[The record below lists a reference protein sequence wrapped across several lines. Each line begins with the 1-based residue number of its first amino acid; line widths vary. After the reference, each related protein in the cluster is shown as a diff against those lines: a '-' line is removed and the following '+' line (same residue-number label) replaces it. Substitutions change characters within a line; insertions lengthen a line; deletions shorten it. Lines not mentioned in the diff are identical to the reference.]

1 MTEPHIYDTIIIGGG
16 PAGLSAGIYAGR
28 STMDTL
34 IIEGDQIGGQVT
46 TTSTVANY
54 PAVETID
61 GTALVNRMQQ
71 QAKSFGVQ
79 FVFDTVTN
87 YNFSD
92 EVIKTVTGK
101 KDTYHAR
108 SIIIATGAEPHQ
120 VGFQGEQDFRGRGV
134 AYCSTCDGELFSGLE
149 VFVIGGGYAA
159 AEEADYLTRFA
170 RHVTIVMRSND
181 FTCPPLTAD
190 RARLNP
196 NITIWPNTEIQT
208 VAGQNYLTD
217 ATFIN
222 NKTNE
227 QTTYHVADGDN
238 TFGIFVYVGTDPQT
252 KMFQHDIMLDEH
264 KYIVTDSQGQ
274 TNIPGV
280 FAAGDII
287 SKPLRQ
293 IVTAASDGANA
304 ATSAEL
310 FVSEQKHRLNI
321 PVNRSAVSSPKTD
334 VTKGPT
340 STIDATDHSAL
351 PTHTGQWFAKE
362 IIQALQ
368 PIFDKLTQDVTLHQL
383 TDDSSKSHELSSFLE
398 EFSQLSSH
406 LKFKMEPTSTELES
420 KYHVHHMPNFR
431 LLTDNNED
439 TGIQFSGIPT
449 GHELNSLV
457 LALYNIAG
465 PGQTIDTELVQR
477 IQRLPKTDLNIGVS
491 LTCHFCPDVVAAC
504 QHIAAINDNVTA
516 EMIDLQLFPELR
528 ESHHI
533 MSVPAMIINNSDN
546 VIFGSQSLEEIVSAI
561 ETSSPLPVH

>member
-1 MTEPHIYDTIIIGGG
+1 M
-16 PAGLSAGIYAGR
+16 
-28 STMDTL
+28 
-34 IIEGDQIGGQVT
+34 
-46 TTSTVANY
+46 
-54 PAVETID
+54 
-61 GTALVNRMQQ
+61 
-71 QAKSFGVQ
+71 
-79 FVFDTVTN
+79 
-87 YNFSD
+87 
-92 EVIKTVTGK
+92 
-101 KDTYHAR
+101 
-108 SIIIATGAEPHQ
+108 
-120 VGFQGEQDFRGRGV
+120 
-134 AYCSTCDGELFSGLE
+134 
-149 VFVIGGGYAA
+149 
-159 AEEADYLTRFA
+159 
-170 RHVTIVMRSND
+170 
-181 FTCPPLTAD
+181 
-190 RARLNP
+190 
-196 NITIWPNTEIQT
+196 
-208 VAGQNYLTD
+208 AGQNYLTD

-264 KYIVTDSQGQ
+264 KYIVTDSQCQ

-280 FAAGDII
+280 FAAGDVI

-321 PVNRSAVSSPKTD
+321 PVNRSAVSAPKTD

-340 STIDATDHSAL
+340 SAIDATDHSAL

-431 LLTDNNED
+431 LLTDNDED

-477 IQRLPKTDLNIGVS
+477 IQRLPKTNLNIGVS